1 MNAKAS
7 ASTEGWLERWFRLR
21 ENGTTPRTELL
32 AGITTFM
39 TMAYIIAVNPSIL
52 SRAPGGGS
60 GPALHATVAATCL
73 GAAIPTLLMGLWT
86 NYPLALASGMGL
98 NVALVSAVSA
108 SEGITWQAMM
118 GVVFIE
124 GCIIAVLVMTRTR
137 EYVMNCIPMDL
148 KRGFAVGIGLLI
160 AVLGL
165 HNAHWIGSTPGPGGM
180 PLLTLPLGNFRTPAT
195 LVATFGLLLTMA
207 LMVGRVRGA
216 LLIGIA
222 ATSLAAYA
230 ARVASP
236 PASLVAMPD
245 LSTFGRLDLTG
256 ALQPA
261 LVALV
266 FAFLLTDFFDTMGS
280 VIAVTGQSG
289 HLKPDGSL
297 PRLRQ
302 VLLVDSFG
310 AIWGGL
316 CSASSVTTYVES
328 ASGVAEG
335 GRTGLTSV
343 VVGALFLVA
352 MFSAPMAAA
361 VPPEATAAALVV
373 VGFLMMQ
380 AVKDIE
386 FGNMASSIPAF
397 LSALVIPLTMSI
409 SRGIGTGLIAY
420 ALLHVLTGR
429 GRSIQPAVWI
439 LALLFGASFAVE
451 GLR

>member
-1 MNAKAS
+1 MS
-7 ASTEGWLERWFRLR
+7 AQSTADSPGWLDRTFRLR
-21 ENGTTPRTELL
+21 ENGTSARTEVL

-39 TMAYIIAVNPSIL
+39 TMAYIIAVNPSVL
-52 SRAPGGGS
+52 SHVPGGGA

-73 GAAIPTLLMGLWT
+73 GAAIPTILMGLWT

-98 NVALVSAVSA
+98 NVALVTAVSSSA
-108 SEGITWQAMM
+108 GITWQAMM

-124 GCIIAVLVMTRTR
+124 GCIIAVLVLTRTR

-180 PLLTLPLGNFRTPAT
+180 PLLTLPIGNFRTSGT
-195 LVATFGLLLTMA
+195 LVATFGLVVTMA
-207 LMVGRVRGA
+207 LLIARVRGA

-222 ATSLAAYA
+222 GTTVVAYVAGLAT
-230 ARVASP
+230 P
-236 PASLVAMPD
+236 PERLLAMPD
-245 LSTFGRLDLTG
+245 LSTFGSLDIAG

-280 VIAVTGQSG
+280 VIAVAGQSG

-297 PRLRQ
+297 PRLKR

-316 CSASSVTTYVES
+316 CAASSVTTYIES

-335 GRTGLTSV
+335 GRTGLTAV
-343 VVGALFLVA
+343 VVGLLFLLA
-352 MFSAPMAAA
+352 MFAAPMAAA

-380 AVKDIE
+380 SVRDIE
-386 FGNMASSIPAF
+386 FGNFAASLPAF
-397 LSALVIPLTMSI
+397 LAILVIPLTMSI
-409 SRGIGTGLIAY
+409 SRGIGTALIAY
-420 ALLHVLTGR
+420 ALLNALTGR
-429 GRSIQPAVWI
+429 GRTIPPAVWV
-439 LALLFGASFAVE
+439 LAVLFAASFAVE